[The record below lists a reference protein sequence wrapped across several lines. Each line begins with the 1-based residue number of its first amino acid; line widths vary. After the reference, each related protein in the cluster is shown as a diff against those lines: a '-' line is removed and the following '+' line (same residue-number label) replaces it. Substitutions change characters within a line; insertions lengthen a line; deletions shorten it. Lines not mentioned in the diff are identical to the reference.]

1 MIGLTSSLIK
11 TYNSMEKTY
20 FTNGTILG
28 LTYNKVFFGERREN
42 GSISLGLISDMI
54 LNDLDIHDDIH
65 GCAILE
71 KNFIYIYKSGDA
83 LKWKILNVENL
94 HSDDWDVE
102 GLTMLRVQSEDKLF
116 FKRDNCNLLTCI
128 DSSMNFFE
136 CGAEIGVYQ
145 FEKDF
150 VLYSLIRNTIIAK
163 NAINNE
169 IIWELSIA
177 NLTYDRGGNHYAAL
191 TPKNDV
197 PHQCLFHHQL
207 LLALFCT
214 HTAAIDLQTGRVVWE
229 HNIGSEHRYW
239 YHQGRLVLMQG
250 AYIYELCPDTG
261 AVLRE
266 NVPFLQAAQ
275 LPLVGRK
282 TNMVGNHE
290 RIYFCL
296 AEQKEIVTLD
306 AATLQI
312 VAIDKIEHNKE
323 AVLLPPE
330 KIYLSNNKLFVTL
343 QCQKPTVHNEILVY
357 EV

>member
-1 MIGLTSSLIK
+1 MKVKRSIK
-11 TYNSMEKTY
+11 GGIIICTNSHLYWSEFIDGTYNGHLFFYDLNTDVESSFDELYNFSTIVNYDNFLLFQTNDFNKIAILDLSSIHIKHINSSGLNLSRCDYKGLPKMRASDSKESFFIDVLEGKIVKT
-20 FTNGTILG
+20 TNELPSYRIWNSSIGIYTAYSTICCN
-28 LTYNKVFFGERREN
+28 T
-42 GSISLGLISDMI
+42 
-54 LNDLDIHDDIH
+54 LNDGTELWKVN
-65 GCAILE
+65 C
-71 KNFIYIYKSGDA
+71 GD
-83 LKWKILNVENL
+83 LN
-94 HSDDWDVE
+94 
-102 GLTMLRVQSEDKLF
+102 
-116 FKRDNCNLLTCI
+116 
-128 DSSMNFFE
+128 
-136 CGAEIGVYQ
+136 
-145 FEKDF
+145 
-150 VLYSLIRNTIIAK
+150 
-163 NAINNE
+163 
-169 IIWELSIA
+169 
-177 NLTYDRGGNHYAAL
+177 YDRGGHHYAAL

-197 PHQCLFHHQL
+197 PHQCLFHYQL

-312 VAIDKIEHNKE
+312 FAINKIEHNKE